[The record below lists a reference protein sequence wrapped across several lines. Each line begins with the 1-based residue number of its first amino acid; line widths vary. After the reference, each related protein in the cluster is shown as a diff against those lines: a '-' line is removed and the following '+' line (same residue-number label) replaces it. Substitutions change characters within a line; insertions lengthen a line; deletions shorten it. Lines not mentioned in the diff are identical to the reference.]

1 MEKFV
6 VEVCKGTVT
15 NQKRDT
21 SRIGYWIPVRTL
33 PRHVAGRFGAD
44 KATARTTLGFDLHQR
59 QWRDMK
65 HAVRESSTFCNATV
79 VTMDDGTVS
88 IALLDF

>member
-1 MEKFV
+1 MDKFV
-6 VEVCKGTVT
+6 VEVCKGIVT
-15 NQKRDT
+15 NQKNDT
-21 SRIGYWIPVRTL
+21 SRIGYWIPVRSL

-65 HAVRESSTFCNATV
+65 NATPQSRTFCNAV
-79 VTMDDGTVS
+79 VVKMDDGTES
-88 IALLDF
+88 LALLDF

>member
-1 MEKFV
+1 MDKFI
-6 VEVCKGTVT
+6 VEVCKGVVT
-15 NQKRDT
+15 NTRKDT
-21 SRIGYWIPVRTL
+21 SRIGYWIPVRAL

-59 QWRDMK
+59 EWRDMK
-65 HAVRESSTFCNATV
+65 HATVQSISYCNAAV